1 MDVKKFGSFIASVR
15 KEQQMTQA
23 ELAQKLQV
31 TDKAVSKWERG
42 LGFPDINTIEPLADA
57 LGVSVLEIMKSERIP
72 EQEVSAV
79 VASDALMDAF
89 ELAKY
94 QKKLERRHIIAII
107 VLVAIIL
114 MVIFLIDNMTI
125 YGFLGV
131 CVPVTCLLLG
141 VGLLIYGIWR
151 KITKKTC
158 WQTFT
163 IALLMFAVP
172 VILII
177 LLFVVGALGIGP
189 VPN

>member
-57 LGVSVLEIMKSERIP
+57 LGVSVLEIMKSEKIP

-107 VLVAIIL
+107 VLVAIIP

>member
-1 MDVKKFGSFIASVR
+1 MDVKKFGLFIAATR
-15 KEQQMTQA
+15 KENQLTQA
-23 ELAQKLQV
+23 ELAKKLQV

-72 EQEVSAV
+72 EPEVSSK
-79 VASDALMDAF
+79 VASEVLMDAF

-94 QKKLERRHIIAII
+94 QKKLERKHIIAVM
-107 VLVAIIL
+107 VLVAIIP

-131 CVPVTCLLLG
+131 CVPVTCLVLG

-163 IALLMFAVP
+163 VAALMFAVP
-172 VILII
+172 I
-177 LLFVVGALGIGP
+177 LLIVLLFLVGILGLGP

>member
-79 VASDALMDAF
+79 VASDVLMDAF
-89 ELAKY
+89 ELARY
-94 QKKLERRHIIAII
+94 QKKLERKHIIAII
-107 VLVAIIL
+107 VLVAIIP

-131 CVPVTCLLLG
+131 YVPVTCLLLS
-141 VGLLIYGIWR
+141 VGLVIYGIWR

-172 VILII
+172 VILIV
-177 LLFVVGALGIGP
+177 LLFIVGALGIGP

>member
-57 LGVSVLEIMKSERIP
+57 LGVSVLEIMKSERIS

-79 VASDALMDAF
+79 VASDVLMDAF

-94 QKKLERRHIIAII
+94 QKKLERKHIIAII
-107 VLVAIIL
+107 VLVAIIP

-177 LLFVVGALGIGP
+177 LLFIVGALGIGP
-189 VPN
+189 IPN

>member
-1 MDVKKFGSFIASVR
+1 MDVKKFGLFIASVR

-23 ELAQKLQV
+23 ELARILQV

-42 LGFPDINTIEPLADA
+42 LGFPDINTIEPLSDA
-57 LGVSVLEIMKSERIP
+57 LGVSVLEIMKSERIT

-89 ELAKY
+89 ELARY
-94 QKKLERRHIIAII
+94 QKKLERKHIIAIM
-107 VLVAIIL
+107 VLVAIIP

-131 CVPVTCLLLG
+131 CVPVTCLVLG

-163 IALLMFAVP
+163 VAALMFAVP
-172 VILII
+172 VFFIV
-177 LLFVVGALGIGP
+177 LLFLVGMLGLGP

>member
-57 LGVSVLEIMKSERIP
+57 LGVSVLEIMKSEIIP

-107 VLVAIIL
+107 VLVAIIP

>member
-1 MDVKKFGSFIASVR
+1 M
-15 KEQQMTQA
+15 
-23 ELAQKLQV
+23 
-31 TDKAVSKWERG
+31 
-42 LGFPDINTIEPLADA
+42 
-57 LGVSVLEIMKSERIP
+57 LEIMKSERIP
-72 EQEVSAV
+72 ESEVPSK
-79 VASDALMDAF
+79 VASEVLMDAF

-94 QKKLERRHIIAII
+94 QKKLERKHIIAVM
-107 VLVAIIL
+107 VLVAIIP

-131 CVPVTCLLLG
+131 CVPVTCLVLG

-163 IALLMFAVP
+163 VAALMFAVP
-172 VILII
+172 VFLIV
-177 LLFVVGALGIGP
+177 LLFLVGILGLGP

>member
-94 QKKLERRHIIAII
+94 QKKLERKHIIAIM
-107 VLVAIIL
+107 VLVAIVP

-163 IALLMFAVP
+163 IALLMFSVP

-177 LLFVVGALGIGP
+177 LLFIAGALGIGP